1 MKDYQ
6 QKTCKEKADFH
17 RSEAL
22 GGIEML
28 EAQYHTQTFSRHSHE
43 GFTIGVIERGA
54 QRFYRT
60 GGNHVAPKNS
70 IILVN
75 ADEVHT
81 GHSAVASGWAYR
93 ALYPLPQLFEQIA
106 EQMGQTHLGAPYF
119 PQAVV
124 DDPVLA
130 TQFRLAFEALRR
142 SHHRL
147 ERDTLIYQ
155 SLVSL
160 LSRHAKVRRSAKGIN
175 STPRL
180 LLVKEFLDDFPQQD
194 VSLEELADMAAL
206 SPFHFIRAFNKQFGL
221 SPHAYQIQSR
231 LRHAQ
236 SLLKCGVPIIHAAH
250 QSGFHDQSHFH
261 RHFKRAMGITPK
273 QYGLH

>member
-6 QKTCKEKADFH
+6 QKTRKEKADFH

-106 EQMGQTHLGAPYF
+106 KQMGQPHLGAPYF

-236 SLLKCGVPIIHAAH
+236 SLLKRGVPIIHAAH